1 MKQPKYDIFISYR
14 RDGGYDTAKH
24 LYDLLTRDGYSVS
37 FDIDTLR
44 NGDFDT
50 ALLNRVDECKDFILI
65 LDSHAFDRTL
75 DQDFDPKKDWLRQ
88 ELAYALKQGKNI
100 IPVFLG
106 GNQGFPDNL
115 PGDIKDVSTKNGP
128 EYNRYYFNDFYKILK
143 QRFLSSGKRIKNKKG
158 IVLLCTILMTS
169 IGCVVYAAL
178 HENAVSDSLNV
189 CFMLFSFMCL
199 VAMIVGLS
207 NPKLILFTKRTYSLW
222 YLMPALFG
230 MTALGFGAE
239 EEGQAN
245 DNFDYYLHKSEYCLY
260 FGTPKTLSC
269 QDNGGT
275 PIITQFD
282 KRGFVT
288 EVSKGNFHVQYQWNP
303 DSTKVTLLHYKDDT
317 FCSSATIEIEE
328 FSEEKHQ
335 FVLGGA
341 VDVSMLFNSNGT
353 LQSITAVNPQSTN
366 FTRYFYSSPNDMFPS
381 EFEQSIGNQMMKF
394 IINIVETDYEGNPIS
409 VTRECFGNIFKT
421 TSDIEYY

>member
-1 MKQPKYDIFISYR
+1 
-14 RDGGYDTAKH
+14 
-24 LYDLLTRDGYSVS
+24 
-37 FDIDTLR
+37 
-44 NGDFDT
+44 
-50 ALLNRVDECKDFILI
+50 
-65 LDSHAFDRTL
+65 
-75 DQDFDPKKDWLRQ
+75 
-88 ELAYALKQGKNI
+88 
-100 IPVFLG
+100 
-106 GNQGFPDNL
+106 
-115 PGDIKDVSTKNGP
+115 
-128 EYNRYYFNDFYKILK
+128 
-143 QRFLSSGKRIKNKKG
+143 
-158 IVLLCTILMTS
+158 
-169 IGCVVYAAL
+169 
-178 HENAVSDSLNV
+178 
-189 CFMLFSFMCL
+189 MLFSFMCL

-230 MTALGFGAE
+230 MTALGLGAE

-288 EVSKGNFHVQYQWNP
+288 EVSKGNYHIQYKWNT